1 MSYYKMFRVINKTR
15 HNQRRI
21 MAKIILS
28 FSKTILFIYFVKKI
42 NNFQRNKAEEVSIIL
57 KVSTTLIKNIFY
69 RNIFSRCSEIE

>member
-1 MSYYKMFRVINKTR
+1 
-15 HNQRRI
+15 

-28 FSKTILFIYFVKKI
+28 FSKTIKLIYVVKKK

-69 RNIFSRCSEIE
+69 RNIFSRRSEVE